1 MHYSGQAAECS
12 VRSYIVTSAI
22 NPLLM
27 FRVGYM
33 VQYDGIGDITGG
45 GAHVEEHGVGGEMWN
60 FRSESGRC
68 YGYVM
73 TRHFSGIDLSRI
85 DGSRPW
91 RQSEELKGVDVV
103 FFAKKPN
110 GKQAIIGWYKDATL
124 FHKKYRKRRG
134 LKRHGDWDK
143 LDYLCEVDSESAVL
157 LEESERTFEVP
168 YAPVHGKGYP
178 GHSNVWYGDTEEP
191 KARDFLNRVRSY
203 LDGNSSPEIEVHGK
217 ATRGGWAR
225 KPDKELISTIEKAA
239 VDTAWAHFERLGY
252 ELASV
257 EKDNRGWD
265 LEATKSGELLRL
277 EVKGHLGN
285 VVQFELTPNEYEQMQ
300 INAHSYRVC
309 MVRTCLGT
317 PELTVLLPRK
327 DGRDWILETSDQMV
341 RIQLLEKIAAKA
353 SEVL

>member
-1 MHYSGQAAECS
+1 
-12 VRSYIVTSAI
+12 
-22 NPLLM
+22 M

-33 VQYDGIGDITGG
+33 AQYDGIGNITAG

-85 DGSRPW
+85 DGSKLW
-91 RQSEELKGVDVV
+91 ELNEELKGVDLV

-110 GKQAIIGWYKDATL
+110 GKQVIIGWYKNATV
-124 FHKKYRKRRG
+124 FHRQYRKRRG
-134 LKRHGDWDK
+134 LKKHGDWDK
-143 LDYLCEVDSESAVL
+143 LDYLCEVDSENAVL

-178 GHSNVWYGDTEEP
+178 GHSNVWYGDSDESKT
-191 KARDFLNRVRSY
+191 KQFLKRVRSY
-203 LDGNSSPEIEVHGK
+203 LGSRPSLKTETHRKG
-217 ATRGGWAR
+217 ARGAWTR
-225 KPDKELISTIEKAA
+225 KPEKELISEIEKAA
-239 VDTAWAHFERLGY
+239 VNATWVHFEKLGY
-252 ELASV
+252 ELFSV

-277 EVKGHLGN
+277 EVKGHVGN

-300 INAHSYRVC
+300 ANVSSYRIC
-309 MVRTCLGT
+309 MVRTCLYA
-317 PELTVLLPRK
+317 PELTILFPK
-327 DGRDWILETSDQMV
+327 QYGRDWILETSDRTV
-341 RIQLLEKIAAKA
+341 RIQLAEKIAAKA
-353 SEVL
+353 SEIL